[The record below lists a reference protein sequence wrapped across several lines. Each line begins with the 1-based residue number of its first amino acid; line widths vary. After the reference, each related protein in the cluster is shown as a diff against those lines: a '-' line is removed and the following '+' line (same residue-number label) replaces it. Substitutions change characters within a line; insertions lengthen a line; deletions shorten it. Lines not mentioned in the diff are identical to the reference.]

1 MSGGGET
8 VHSKALAALAAPK
21 LCSIGLSSS
30 SGNCRRNKNSDAEEE
45 LPTSGSDSALTCN
58 YTNSS
63 LSLDKSHHHCQST
76 RQNQIFALKSNVR
89 SSLSVRDADTVRE
102 QQVAPLPGTKTL
114 ASRLS
119 WYRKVAG
126 ASSGLIWPTTGDKE
140 SACKGDSGISG
151 AGTGGTVALINSVNK
166 GAESGAI
173 KKRKRSNGKK
183 KGSIIV
189 HASNNFVDKLT
200 HIIKKS
206 STFTGVT
213 RASESKRPEQ
223 HRASGGGIDDSEG
236 GSCDK
241 IALALAAAKK
251 GVEERGGRIVAGE
264 RERESEREGGGGAGE
279 KRIGSKESSG
289 GLSALRAR
297 RLGSGVNCSNIS
309 SSSNSSSISGNSN
322 IKSSASSYLIGGLT
336 SWRLVKRCAANNAR
350 SKQDK
355 SGQKEISIGNSSN
368 SSFGKAAENKFNK
381 SAEKLTPSRSLT
393 SGCCSK
399 GTIVIAAQQ
408 QLKQPDNNSERDGRQ
423 NQLNLAATN
432 TATTTKTPITEQQRQ
447 QHQSPS
453 QQSENLSSLTR
464 QSGGIISKTT
474 NSSSSSMATIN
485 LAALAAK
492 TPKFHCSASVGN
504 LWSSH
509 GSVHQQRRELAE
521 LSGDAPSSACRP
533 LDYTP
538 RAAFD
543 TDPAEDKTNT
553 GDNNNNNNNNVE
565 DLGDGGKSKSVK
577 KGRKNSTNRTD
588 KRSRQKEAE
597 KVEKLRLLVSYLN
610 SGTSQQLLNPVALEE
625 DELKLA
631 EDYKLHLTLCDDCLQ
646 ANDRDQQTSRSSI
659 GNANSF
665 PNFLTATGT
674 CLTRSRTPDTGDGG
688 SVAGSFSGSSGACGC
703 GAGGSVSLNVPSGS
717 YHRHSSD
724 YPSAKLFYIDDME
737 RKDSDSSDTSSQL
750 ANCAAVAA
758 AVAVGA
764 SGGNGGGGGHNQQ
777 HQFGYGISNPNSGCS
792 INNPYHYHAHHHI
805 HYQGS
810 EKGRQRSSKGTISS
824 SEAIR
829 DMPSRSWSSEMF
841 LSSTPTIATTV
852 STNTTTTTGQPLM
865 GGSASNLDPTLP
877 ANSISYNNINSNNNN
892 NTSQSGIQLESAEQ
906 KQVETGADLSMPAA
920 TSKTSAWTNPQNLA
934 TWIDNEVKSLVSDL
948 EAKSHLVKSEKQLK
962 SSSKRKW
969 LSSSSRRNSSG
980 AHST

>member
-1 MSGGGET
+1 MSSGGET
-8 VHSKALAALAAPK
+8 IHSKASAALAAAQF
-21 LCSIGLSSS
+21 CSIGLSSNS
-30 SGNCRRNKNSDAEEE
+30 NSNNRSGNCRRNNNGEVEEE
-45 LPTSGSDSALTCN
+45 LPTSGSNSALTCA
-58 YTNSS
+58 YTSSS
-63 LSLDKSHHHCQST
+63 LSLDKSNHHCQST

-89 SSLSVRDADTVRE
+89 SSLSVRDTNNVRE
-102 QQVAPLPGTKTL
+102 QQAGLPGTRTL

-126 ASSGLIWPTTGDKE
+126 ASSGLIWPTAATTTGNKE
-140 SACKGDSGISG
+140 SAIKGDGDNKTVETG
-151 AGTGGTVALINSVNK
+151 AGDAVAVINSVNR
-166 GAESGAI
+166 GAESGVI
-173 KKRKRSNGKK
+173 KKRKRSKGKK

-189 HASNNFVDKLT
+189 HASNNFVDKLA

-213 RASESKRPEQ
+213 RASESKHLEQ
-223 HRASGGGIDDSEG
+223 HRASDIGAGKHDSEG
-236 GSCDK
+236 GSRDK
-241 IALALAAAKK
+241 IAAVATAKK
-251 GVEERGGRIVAGE
+251 GVEEIVLGE
-264 RERESEREGGGGAGE
+264 EGGGGGGGKKTA
-279 KRIGSKESSG
+279 SKESSG
-289 GLSALRAR
+289 FSVLRGR
-297 RLGSGVNCSNIS
+297 LLGSGVNCSTANGGS
-309 SSSNSSSISGNSN
+309 GGGGAAGSNSSSSSISSN
-322 IKSSASSYLIGGLT
+322 NKSNASSYLIGGL
-336 SWRLVKRCAANNAR
+336 SWRLVKRCAAN

-368 SSFGKAAENKFNK
+368 SDFGKAALKFNK
-381 SAEKLTPSRSLT
+381 SAEKLTPPRSLT
-393 SGCCSK
+393 SGCCSE

-408 QLKQPDNNSERDGRQ
+408 QLKQRDNNSERDGGQRR
-423 NQLNLAATN
+423 NLAVTN
-432 TATTTKTPITEQQRQ
+432 TTITEQQQQHRQ
-447 QHQSPS
+447 QPSPS
-453 QQSENLSSLTR
+453 QPSENLSSLTR
-464 QSGGIISKTT
+464 QSRATGGTISKTT

-492 TPKFHCSASVGN
+492 SPKFHCSASVGN

-543 TDPAEDKTNT
+543 TDPDQTNIS
-553 GDNNNNNNNNVE
+553 DNNNNNNNSD
-565 DLGDGGKSKSVK
+565 DLGDGKAGKSAK

-588 KRSRQKEAE
+588 KRNRQKEAE

-646 ANDRDQQTSRSSI
+646 ANDRDQQTSRGSI

-703 GAGGSVSLNVPSGS
+703 GAGGSVSLNVPGGS

-724 YPSAKLFYIDDME
+724 YQSAKLFYIDDME

-764 SGGNGGGGGHNQQ
+764 SGGSGGGGGHNQ

-810 EKGRQRSSKGTISS
+810 EKGRQTSSKGTISS

-877 ANSISYNNINSNNNN
+877 ANSISNSNINNNNN
-892 NTSQSGIQLESAEQ
+892 NTSHSGVQLDSAEQ
-906 KQVETGADLSMPAA
+906 KQVETGAGQPMPAA
-920 TSKTSAWTNPQNLA
+920 ISKTSAWTNPQNLA